1 MIAYNWILYDDTP
14 VYDDILNY
22 GLGHLL
28 KDALTIVSFLKN
40 WYFSHIFRQGNAADA
55 STRRVKLFSPLLV

>member
-1 MIAYNWILYDDTP
+1 MIAYNWILYDNAR
-14 VYDDILNY
+14 VCGDILNF

-40 WYFSHIFRQGNAADA
+40 WSFSHIFRQGNTVDA
-55 STRRVKLFSPLLV
+55 FTRRAKLFSPLLV